1 MYSCDF
7 LSQHLAGKEAT
18 IQLCKTFVIVSYNMY
33 SLIFSGLT
41 KLRKFLL
48 MEILVSEEIG
58 SHFHVQTLNVKFVL
72 AYLVFELNFG
82 STKRM
87 IGVWGVI
94 WKYIV
99 QKCVVDPRFV
109 IYKKLRPVNT
119 VRLSWHVNTI
129 IEVVCASS
137 IPKTNTSKRNMCEGP
152 FLDST

>member
-87 IGVWGVI
+87 IGV
-94 WKYIV
+94 
-99 QKCVVDPRFV
+99 
-109 IYKKLRPVNT
+109 
-119 VRLSWHVNTI
+119 
-129 IEVVCASS
+129 
-137 IPKTNTSKRNMCEGP
+137 
-152 FLDST
+152 